1 MKRLI
6 KIILWLVGV
15 IVVLV
20 LGLAILLPQFID
32 PNDYKQE
39 IAGLVKKQ
47 TGRDVTIAGDLKL
60 SVFPWLGIET
70 GELALSNAPA
80 FGDEPMLTVKRM
92 DIKVKLLPL
101 LRQELQVD
109 TVVLDDPMVHLI
121 IDPKGRTNWD
131 DLAGGAVEPADKD
144 KPGAAL
150 AALAVQGVKIKNG
163 RIRWEDRKAG
173 SVYMVSAL
181 DLNTGKI
188 LAGKP
193 VQATAKFDFKDR
205 SLPQPVSVDLDAV
218 VVLEIA
224 NGRVALRDVSV
235 NTAYRDIKA
244 SLNSPDLAFD
254 HNSATLTTKRSVVK
268 LTMAG
273 DEASVRWAGLNF
285 AVDTQVL
292 SMSEAEVTGAVQ
304 GRMVTASLPEVAL
317 NLTSQNLDIPQLS
330 AGIDDMQ
337 LSGVIKGT
345 RVIDQPTFAGRIETK
360 PFDLRPML
368 KGLELPVQTQD
379 QNALSQVM
387 LGGDFNATLNS
398 INAQKMSL
406 QIDDTHVT
414 GSLEITDFAN
424 PKYGFDLNVDRIDV
438 DRYLPPAGTQT
449 GDKTATP
456 PVAASG
462 AVLVLPLG
470 LFRGLQA
477 NGQLRIGK
485 MTLSGLATQDIQL
498 GVRSTPGSV
507 MVEPLRAGLYGGT
520 LSGTMQF
527 VEKQDVVR
535 LDVHQS
541 VAAVDLGEL
550 LNTLDITSDVVGK
563 GDLNMDVV
571 AQERGGAQTVNGAA
585 SFKIRDGAIK
595 GVNLRKLVMQA
606 KQIYNQVK
614 GREAEVEMEDKDEF
628 QFTEMTG
635 TIKFNEE
642 IATNDDLRVKSPLL
656 RVAGNGQANLV
667 ASTLD
672 YLIRINVVES
682 SKGQAG
688 EELEDLKGVTI
699 PVRVM
704 GKLED
709 PRYRLDVETL
719 LKDAAQ
725 REVENKLD
733 EKKEKLEKKLEEKLQ
748 KGLERLFK

>member
-6 KIILWLVGV
+6 KIIFWLLGV

-20 LGLAILLPQFID
+20 LGLAILVPQFID

-47 TGRDVTIAGDLKL
+47 TGRDLTITGDLKL

-70 GELALSNAPA
+70 GELALSNPPA
-80 FGDEPMLTVKRM
+80 FGDEPMLTVKRA
-92 DIKVKLLPL
+92 DIKAKLLPL

-109 TVVLDDPMVHLI
+109 TVILEDPTVHLI
-121 IDPKGRTNWD
+121 IDPKGGTNWD
-131 DLAGGAVEPADKD
+131 DLAAGAAEPADKE

-173 SVYMVSAL
+173 SVYTVSAL

-205 SLPQPVSVDLDAV
+205 NLPQSVSVDLDAMV
-218 VVLEIA
+218 ALDLDK
-224 NGRVALRDVSV
+224 GGVALRDVVV
-235 NTAYRDIKA
+235 NTAYSDIKA

-254 HNSATLTTKRSVVK
+254 QNTATLTTKRSVVK
-268 LTMAG
+268 VTMAG
-273 DEASVRWAGLNF
+273 IEASVRWSGLNF
-285 AVDTQVL
+285 AVDKQVL
-292 SMSEAEVTGAVQ
+292 TMSEAEVTGAVQ
-304 GRMVTASLPEVAL
+304 GRMVTASLPKLAL
-317 NLTSQNLDIPQLS
+317 NLTSQHLDIPQLS
-330 AGIDDMQ
+330 AAVDAMQ
-337 LSGVIKGT
+337 LSAVIKGT
-345 RVIDQPTFAGRIETK
+345 KVIDRPTFAGRIETK
-360 PFDLRPML
+360 PFDLRPIL
-368 KGLELPVQTQD
+368 KDLELAVRTQD
-379 QNALSQVM
+379 PNALSQVVV
-387 LGGDFNATLNS
+387 GADFNATLNS
-398 INAQKMSL
+398 IDAQKMSL
-406 QIDDTHVT
+406 QIDDTQVT
-414 GSLEITDFAN
+414 GSLAISDFAN

-438 DRYLPPAGTQT
+438 DRYLPPAEAQA
-449 GDKTATP
+449 GDKTTTP

-470 LFRGLQA
+470 LFRGLHA
-477 NGQLRIGK
+477 NGQLRVGK
-485 MTLSGLATQDIQL
+485 MMLSGLATHEIQL
-498 GVRSTPGSV
+498 GVHSTPGSV
-507 MVEPLRAGLYGGT
+507 TVEPLRASLYGGT

-527 VEKQDVVR
+527 VDKQDVVR
-535 LDVHQS
+535 LDVRQS
-541 VAAVDLGEL
+541 VSAVELGEL
-550 LNTLDITSDVVGK
+550 LKTLEITSDVVGK
-563 GDLNMDVV
+563 GDLSMDMV
-571 AQERGGAQTVNGAA
+571 AQERGGAQTVNGTAR
-585 SFKIRDGAIK
+585 FQIRDGTVK

-635 TIKFNEE
+635 TIKFNEK
-642 IATNDDLRVKSPLL
+642 IATNDDLSVKSPLL
-656 RVAGNGQANLV
+656 RVTGNGQADLV

-672 YLIRINVVES
+672 YLIRINVVET

-688 EELEDLKGVTI
+688 EELADLKGVTI
-699 PVRVM
+699 PVRVK

-709 PRYRLDVETL
+709 PTYRLDVETL
-719 LKDAAQ
+719 LKDAAK
-725 REVENKLD
+725 REVEKKLD
-733 EKKEKLEKKLEEKLQ
+733 EKKEILEKKLDEKLQ
-748 KGLERLFK
+748 KGLEKLFK

>member
-6 KIILWLVGV
+6 KITFWLLGV
-15 IVVLV
+15 IVLLV

-47 TGRDVTIAGDLKL
+47 TGRDVTITGDLKL

-70 GELALSNAPA
+70 GELALSNPPG
-80 FGDEPMLTVKRM
+80 FGDEPMLTVKRA
-92 DIKVKLLPL
+92 DIKAKLVPL

-109 TVVLDDPMVHLI
+109 TVVLEDPTVHLI

-131 DLAGGAVEPADKD
+131 DLAGGAAAPADKE

-150 AALAVQGVKIKNG
+150 VALAVQGVTIKNG

-173 SVYMVSAL
+173 SVYTVNAL
-181 DLNTGKI
+181 DLNSGKI

-205 SLPQPVSVDLDAV
+205 NLPQPVSVDLDAV
-218 VVLEIA
+218 VVLDLDK
-224 NGRVALRDVSV
+224 GHVVLRDVVV
-235 NTAYRDIKA
+235 NTAYSDIKA
-244 SLNSPDLAFD
+244 SLNSPDLVFD
-254 HNSATLTTKRSVVK
+254 QNTATLTTKRSVLKV
-268 LTMAG
+268 TMAG
-273 DEASVRWAGLNF
+273 DEASVRWLGLNF
-285 AVDTQVL
+285 AVDKQTL

-304 GRMVTASLPEVAL
+304 GRTVMASLPRLVL
-317 NLTSQNLDIPQLS
+317 NLTSQNLDIPQLNG
-330 AGIDDMQ
+330 AIDDIQ

-345 RVIDQPTFAGRIETK
+345 KVIDQPTFTGRIETK

-368 KGLELPVQTQD
+368 KNLALPVQTQD
-379 QNALSQVM
+379 PNALSQLVVSVNF
-387 LGGDFNATLNS
+387 DATLNS

-414 GSLEITDFAN
+414 GSLEISDFAK

-438 DRYLPPAGTQT
+438 DRYLPPAG
-449 GDKTATP
+449 DKTTAP

-507 MVEPLRAGLYGGT
+507 IVKPLRASLYGGT

-527 VEKQDVVR
+527 VDKQDVVR
-535 LDVHQS
+535 LDVRQS
-541 VAAVDLGEL
+541 MTAVELGEL
-550 LNTLDITSDVVGK
+550 LKTLEITNDVVGT
-563 GDLNMDVV
+563 GDLKMDIV
-571 AQERGGAQTVNGAA
+571 AQERDGAQTVNGTAH
-585 SFKIRDGAIK
+585 FQIRDGAIK

-628 QFTEMTG
+628 QFTELTG
-635 TIKFNEE
+635 TIKFNEK

-656 RVAGNGQANLV
+656 RVTGGGQADLM

-672 YLIRINVVES
+672 YLIRINVVET

-699 PVRVM
+699 PVRVK

-709 PRYRLDVETL
+709 PTYRLDVETL
-719 LKDAAQ
+719 LKDAAK
-725 REVENKLD
+725 REVEKQLG
-733 EKKEKLEKKLEEKLQ
+733 EKKEKLEKKLDEKLQ

>member
-1 MKRLI
+1 MKKLI
-6 KIILWLVGV
+6 KIIIWLLGV

-47 TGRDVTIAGDLKL
+47 TGRDVTITGDLKL

-70 GELALSNAPA
+70 GELALSNPPA
-80 FGDEPMLTVKRM
+80 FGDEPMLTVKRA
-92 DIKVKLLPL
+92 DIKAKLVPL

-109 TVVLDDPMVHLI
+109 TVVLEDPTVHLI
-121 IDPKGRTNWD
+121 IDSQGRTNWD
-131 DLAGGAVEPADKD
+131 DLAAGAAEPADKD

-150 AALAVQGVKIKNG
+150 AALAVQGVNIKNG
-163 RIRWEDRKAG
+163 RIRWEDRKSG
-173 SVYMVSAL
+173 TVYTVSAL

-193 VQATAKFDFKDR
+193 VQAAAKFDFKDR
-205 SLPQPVSVDLDAV
+205 NLPQPVSVDLDAV
-218 VVLEIA
+218 VVLDLDK
-224 NGRVALRDVSV
+224 GHVAMRDVVV
-235 NTAYRDIKA
+235 NTAYNDIEA
-244 SLNSPDLAFD
+244 SLNSPHLAFD
-254 HNSATLTTKRSVVK
+254 QNTATLTTKRSMVQVA
-268 LTMAG
+268 MAG
-273 DEASVRWAGLNF
+273 DEASVRWSGLKF
-285 AVDTQVL
+285 AVDKQAL
-292 SMSEAEVTGAVQ
+292 SMSEAGVTGAVQ
-304 GRMVTASLPEVAL
+304 GRMVTASLPKLAL
-317 NLTSQNLDIPQLS
+317 NLASQNLDIPQLS
-330 AGIDDMQ
+330 AAIDDMQ

-345 RVIDQPTFAGRIETK
+345 KVIDQPTFAGHIETK
-360 PFDLRPML
+360 PFDLRPLL
-368 KGLELPVQTQD
+368 KDFALPVQTQD
-379 QNALSQVM
+379 PNVLSQVV
-387 LGGDFNATLNS
+387 LGADFNATLNS

-414 GSLEITDFAN
+414 GSLEIADFAN
-424 PKYGFDLNVDRIDV
+424 PVYGFDLDVDRIDV
-438 DRYLPPAGTQT
+438 DRYLPSAEAQAGDTT
-449 GDKTATP
+449 TAP

-470 LFRGLQA
+470 LFRDLQA

-507 MVEPLRAGLYGGT
+507 TVEPLRASLYGGT

-527 VEKQDVVR
+527 MDKQEAVR
-535 LDVHQS
+535 LDVRQS
-541 VAAVDLGEL
+541 VAAVELGEL
-550 LNTLDITSDVVGK
+550 LKTLEITNDVVGK
-563 GDLNMDVV
+563 GNLSMDIV
-571 AQERGGAQTVNGAA
+571 AQERGGAQTVNGTAR
-585 SFKIRDGAIK
+585 FQIRDGAIK

-614 GREAEVEMEDKDEF
+614 GREAEVEMDDKDEF
-628 QFTEMTG
+628 QFTELTG
-635 TIKFNEE
+635 TIKFNEK

-656 RVAGNGQANLV
+656 RVTGSGQADLV

-672 YLIRINVVES
+672 YLIRINVVET

-699 PVRVM
+699 PVRVQ

-709 PRYRLDVETL
+709 PTYRLDVETL
-719 LKDAAQ
+719 LKDAAK
-725 REVENKLD
+725 REIEKQLG
-733 EKKEKLEKKLEEKLQ
+733 EKKEKLEKKLEDKLQ